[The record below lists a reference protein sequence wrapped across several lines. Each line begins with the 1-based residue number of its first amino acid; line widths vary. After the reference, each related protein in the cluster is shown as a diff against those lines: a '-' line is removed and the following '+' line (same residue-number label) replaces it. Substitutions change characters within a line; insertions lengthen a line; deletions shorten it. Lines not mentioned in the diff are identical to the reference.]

1 MCTRLKEKEFLSY
14 LSQLFLVSDL
24 EAKLPSGLRGRPE
37 AIICR
42 GTERCWHWGVGGLLE
57 PHLVDLSR
65 CVISPASGRVRG
77 DLHLERSLLY
87 YILDQEETHI

>member
-42 GTERCWHWGVGGLLE
+42 GTERCWHGGEGLLE

-87 YILDQEETHI
+87 ILDQEETHI